1 MFYQKILYTSKN
13 ILFRI
18 NRFYCSITIKL
29 LAQNIVSMFEIQ
41 LEQLGNPL
49 FAIENEDGGLFIQGF
64 EDRINFL
71 IGTENPDVII
81 GGNQDDFLFGLDESD
96 IIDGDLGGSDFLNGG
111 SGNDVI
117 SGLGADTLIGG
128 SGNDSF
134 IFVFPTSGVDE
145 IPTIV
150 DFVVGEDSLGI
161 LGINQGDNADY
172 NRDTGIISVNGQ
184 DIVDVGRELPLS
196 DRNLDFDSLTFNND
210 DLIFAGEDLSVGS
223 GTDGVEDV
231 FVFSRETLN
240 LDVIVPIENFVPG
253 EDTIRLEGT
262 SSGDNVDYNRSTG
275 VLSINGEA
283 FAQIDPELPLDKNR
297 DFDFV

>member
-1 MFYQKILYTSKN
+1 
-13 ILFRI
+13 
-18 NRFYCSITIKL
+18 
-29 LAQNIVSMFEIQ
+29 MFEIQ
-41 LEQLGNPL
+41 IEQLGTPL
-49 FAIENEDGGLFIQGF
+49 FAVENEDGGLFIKGV
-64 EDRINFL
+64 EDRVNIL
-71 IGTENPDVII
+71 VGTENPDVIV
-81 GGNQDDFLFGLDESD
+81 GGNQDDLLFGLGESD
-96 IIDGDLGGSDFLNGG
+96 TIDGDVGGSDFLNGG
-111 SGNDVI
+111 AGNDVI
-117 SGLGADTLIGG
+117 SGFGGDTLIGG

-134 IFVFPTSGVDE
+134 IFLSPTSGSDE

-172 NRDTGIISVNGQ
+172 NRDTGIISLNGQ
-184 DIVDVGRELPLS
+184 AVVDVGRELPLT
-196 DRNLDFDSLTFNND
+196 DRNLDFDSLTFNNE

-231 FVFSRETLN
+231 FIFSRQALD